1 MIYPFSSEAPLPAED
16 MPQDVKADITE
27 ARNIVSLSPRASAA
41 LLRLGL
47 QKLMVNLGE
56 KGENLNDDIASLVKK
71 GLPQKIQR
79 ALDGIRVIG
88 NNAIHPGQIDL
99 RDDKQTAITLFELLN
114 TIVEVM
120 ITQPE
125 EIDEIYRKLPD
136 STREAIQ
143 KRNKT

>member
-1 MIYPFSSEAPLPAED
+1 M
-16 MPQDVKADITE
+16 
-27 ARNIVSLSPRASAA
+27 
-41 LLRLGL
+41 
-47 QKLMVNLGE
+47 
-56 KGENLNDDIASLVKK
+56 KK